1 MGKHPNTAFLKQK
14 TSNLNA
20 GNDNKLIPNT
30 DILNDKI
37 KCKTKRYLCLGKK
50 KKKLSVSCIKLLMKR
65 GLMSKFYSI
74 FF

>member
-1 MGKHPNTAFLKQK
+1 MGKHPNTALKQK

-50 KKKLSVSCIKLLMKR
+50 KKKT
-65 GLMSKFYSI
+65 
-74 FF
+74 